1 MGAGAWGKNHIRVF
15 FEIPNVR
22 LKYVCDQDPANI
34 EPVSYLDML
43 QLEKNAKAI
52 LTDSGGVQK
61 ESYWFGV
68 LCFTLRDETE
78 WVETIESGWN
88 VLTGTEG
95 KRILREV
102 GRLDKRRR
110 HLKEHGI
117 FGDGRASQKIVQI
130 LRRHSAHLMNL

>member
-1 MGAGAWGKNHIRVF
+1 VGAGAWGKNHIRVF

-61 ESYWFGV
+61 ESYWLGV
-68 LCFTLRDETE
+68 PCFTLREETE
-78 WVETIESGWN
+78 RVETIKSKWN
-88 VLTGTEG
+88 SLVGTEA
-95 KRILREV
+95 KRIV
-102 GRLDKRRR
+102 KKVMHMKGRGRYLKR
-110 HLKEHGI
+110 HGI
-117 FGDGRASQKIVQI
+117 FGNGKAGQKIVQI
-130 LRRHSAHLMNL
+130 LMKGFG